1 MTDDTIDMR
10 RPLATMTSDS
20 LFIRALRRQP
30 TPRRP
35 VWFMRQAGRYLPEYQ
50 ETRARAGGFLNL
62 VRTPELACE
71 VALQPVRRFGLDA
84 GIVFSDILVIPDAMG
99 LELEFAEGSGPVFNK
114 PVRDEQAVA
123 KLREPEGD
131 ALDYVSRA
139 CQVTR
144 GELPAGVPLIGF
156 CGSPFTLA
164 CYMVDGCGSDFW
176 HARHMMHARPDLFRR
191 IVEVNARAVSNSL
204 VAQARAGCEAVMIFD
219 SWGGLLDRR
228 SYELFSLAPIRRIVA
243 AVQRFTKT
251 PVIVFARGC
260 GPFLSDIASSR
271 CDCVGVDWHTTLS
284 EARRRTRGRVSL
296 QGNLD
301 PAALAGDMAT
311 AKKAARAVLKEHG
324 SGPGHIFNLGHG
336 VDRRTPPENVEA
348 VVETAHNFPLSG
360 VRETAEAPEAP
371 EAPEAAPPEAPEA
384 AEEAREE

>member
-50 ETRARAGGFLNL
+50 ETRARAGGFINL
-62 VRTPELACE
+62 VRNPELACE
-71 VALQPVRRFGLDA
+71 VALQPVNRFGLDA
-84 GIVFSDILVIPDAMG
+84 AIVFSDILVIPDAMG
-99 LELEFAEGSGPVFNK
+99 LGLRFEEGSGPSFER
-114 PVRDEQAVA
+114 PVRDERAAA
-123 KLREPEGD
+123 KLDEPPPE
-131 ALDYVSRA
+131 ALEYVAQA
-139 CQVTR
+139 CQATR
-144 GELPAGVPLIGF
+144 AELPPGIPLIGF

-164 CYMVDGCGSDFW
+164 CYMVDGKGSDFW

-191 IVEVNARAVSNSL
+191 IVEVNTRAVSSSL

-228 SYELFSLAPIRRIVA
+228 NYELFSLGAIRKIVA
-243 AVQRFTKT
+243 AVQRFTKV
-251 PVIVFARGC
+251 PIIVFARGC
-260 GPFLSDIASSR
+260 GSFLSDIASTR

-284 EARRRTRGRVSL
+284 EARRKTRGRVSL

-301 PAALAGDMAT
+301 PAALAGDMVT
-311 AKKAARAVLKEHG
+311 AKKAARAVLKEYG

-336 VDRRTPPENVEA
+336 MDRRTPPENVEA
-348 VVETAHNFPLSG
+348 VVETARNFPLNG
-360 VRETAEAPEAP
+360 V
-371 EAPEAAPPEAPEA
+371 
-384 AEEAREE
+384 ARESHVPEKSEESTEFSGEAFP

>member
-10 RPLATMTSDS
+10 RPLATMTGDS

-35 VWFMRQAGRYLPEYQ
+35 VWFMRQAGRYLPEYR
-50 ETRARAGGFLNL
+50 ETRERAGGFLNL
-62 VRTPELACE
+62 VRNPELACE
-71 VALQPVRRFGLDA
+71 VALQPIQRFGLDA
-84 GIVFSDILVIPDAMG
+84 AIVFSDILVIPDEMG
-99 LELEFAEGSGPVFNK
+99 LGLEFNEGSGPRLQN
-114 PVRDEQAVA
+114 PLRDERAVA
-123 KLREPEGD
+123 KLREPEAD
-131 ALDYVSRA
+131 APDYVTGA
-139 CQVTR
+139 CKATR
-144 GELPAGVPLIGF
+144 GALPAGIPLIGF

-164 CYMVDGCGSDFW
+164 CYMVDGGGSDFW
-176 HARHMMHARPDLFRR
+176 HARHMMHSRPDLFRR
-191 IVEVNARAVSNSL
+191 IVDVNAKAAANSL

-228 SYELFSLAPIRRIVA
+228 NYELFSLGAIRKIVA
-243 AVQRFTKT
+243 AVQRFTKA
-251 PVIVFARGC
+251 PVIVFSRGC

-284 EARRRTRGRVSL
+284 DARRRTRGRVSL

-301 PAALAGDMAT
+301 PAALAGDAAT

-324 SGPGHIFNLGHG
+324 SGPGHVFNLGHG

-348 VVETAHNFPLSG
+348 VVETARNFPLNG
-360 VRETAEAPEAP
+360 AAREAPEEQ
-371 EAPEAAPPEAPEA
+371 EAPEN
-384 AEEAREE
+384 EAREEWR

>member
-10 RPLATMTSDS
+10 RPLATMAGDS

-50 ETRARAGGFLNL
+50 ETRARAGGFINL
-62 VRTPELACE
+62 VRNPDLACE
-71 VALQPVRRFGLDA
+71 VALQPVNRFGLDA
-84 GIVFSDILVIPDAMG
+84 AIVFSDILVIPDAMG
-99 LELEFAEGSGPVFNK
+99 LGLRFEEGAGPRFER
-114 PVRDEQAVA
+114 PVRDERAVG
-123 KLREPEGD
+123 KLEEPPPE
-131 ALDYVSRA
+131 ALEYVARA
-139 CQVTR
+139 CQTTR
-144 GELPAGVPLIGF
+144 AALPTGIPLIGF

-164 CYMVDGCGSDFW
+164 CYMVDGRGSDFW

-191 IVEVNARAVSNSL
+191 IVEVNARAASASL
-204 VAQARAGCEAVMIFD
+204 VAQARAGCEVVMIFD

-228 SYELFSLAPIRRIVA
+228 NYELFSLGPIRKVVA
-243 AVQRFTKT
+243 AVQRFTKA
-251 PVIVFARGC
+251 PIIVFARGC
-260 GPFLSDIASSR
+260 GPFLSDIASTR

-301 PAALAGDMAT
+301 PAALAGDIMT

-324 SGPGHIFNLGHG
+324 PGPGHIFNLGHG
-336 VDRRTPPENVEA
+336 MDRRTPPQNVEA
-348 VVETAHNFPLSG
+348 VVETARNFPLNG
-360 VRETAEAPEAP
+360 GGGREAIPVNTPIP
-371 EAPEAAPPEAPEA
+371 DSPPEPPPVGYEGGYA
-384 AEEAREE
+384 

>member
-10 RPLATMTSDS
+10 RPLATITGDS

-35 VWFMRQAGRYLPEYQ
+35 VWFMRQAGRYLPEYR
-50 ETRARAGGFLNL
+50 ETRERAGGFLNL
-62 VRTPELACE
+62 VRTPDLACE
-71 VALQPVRRFGLDA
+71 VALQPMKRFGLDA
-84 GIVFSDILVIPDAMG
+84 AIVFSDILVIPDEMG
-99 LELEFAEGSGPVFNK
+99 LGLEFNEGSGPK
-114 PVRDEQAVA
+114 LTAPLRDEKAVA
-123 KLREPEGD
+123 KLREPEAD
-131 ALDYVSRA
+131 APDYVIGA
-139 CQVTR
+139 CKATR
-144 GELPAGVPLIGF
+144 GALPDGIPLIGF

-164 CYMVDGCGSDFW
+164 CYMVDGGGSDFW
-176 HARHMMHARPDLFRR
+176 HARHMMHSRPDLFRR
-191 IVEVNARAVSNSL
+191 IVEINTKAVANSL

-228 SYELFSLAPIRRIVA
+228 NYELFSLGAIRKIVA

-251 PVIVFARGC
+251 PMIVFARGC

-284 EARRRTRGRVSL
+284 DARRRTRGRVSL

-301 PAALAGDMAT
+301 PAALAGDATT

-336 VDRRTPPENVEA
+336 MDRRSPPENVEA
-348 VVETAHNFPLSG
+348 VVETARNFPLNG
-360 VRETAEAPEAP
+360 AAREAPEEP
-371 EAPEAAPPEAPEA
+371 EPAESEAQEAWG
-384 AEEAREE
+384 